1 MAVADD
7 SFYAVTFNAIEQV
20 DGWRVIANYADGSCD
35 SSVAPTVAEGLSN
48 LGWKIASAWEDQG
61 EPIETT
67 AVEATRPLTEG
78 S

>member
-20 DGWRVIANYADGSCD
+20 DGWRVIVHYADGSCD

-48 LGWKIASAWEDQG
+48 LGWKIASAWGEQD
-61 EPIETT
+61 EPIE
-67 AVEATRPLTEG
+67 AKVVQREVG
-78 S
+78 GG